1 MKQLNLKHIWTIA
14 KYHMRFSLR
23 NGSGI
28 VFLLLAIITS
38 LIVASAFISPAE
50 AIVEATNA
58 NLQDSGLDASKVIQE
73 IGESNEAEGAIN
85 WLLDEKDQGKYLL
98 QEKPALLSCIMLIM
112 LMLLPYLVCFGSFN
126 QTSGDIA
133 NRGLRFLLLR
143 TERPNIYIG
152 RLLGTILFCLST
164 VIITVFLLVLYIQLK
179 LDIYQGLSLWI
190 WSFQG
195 VLAFFL
201 VCLPIIALCAWI
213 SSCIDSPFGSLA
225 LCLLAVAFP
234 GIFFYFAGSAL
245 GIDSLDK
252 LWPTGWKFGMLN
264 SHLGTVSLTALV
276 LLAFTALFLWIG
288 MSKFQKRDL

>member
-1 MKQLNLKHIWTIA
+1 
-14 KYHMRFSLR
+14 MRFSLR

-38 LIVASAFISPAE
+38 LLVASAFITPAE
-50 AIVEATNA
+50 ALVEAANA
-58 NLQDSGLDASKVIQE
+58 NIQGSELDAAKVIQE
-73 IGESNEAEGAIN
+73 FGESDQAEGAIN

-112 LMLLPYLVCFGSFN
+112 LMLLPYLICFGSFN

-152 RLLGTILFCLST
+152 RLLGTVLFCLST
-164 VIITVFLLVLYIQLK
+164 IMITVFLLVLYIQLK
-179 LDIYQGLSLWI
+179 LGVYQGLSLWI

-195 VLAFFL
+195 AFAFFL
-201 VCLPIIALCAWI
+201 VCLPVIALCAWI
-213 SSCIDSPFGSLA
+213 SSSIDSPFGSLA
-225 LCLLAVAFP
+225 LCLLIVAFP
-234 GIFFYFAGSAL
+234 GIFLSFAGDAL
-245 GIDSLDK
+245 EMDSLGK

-264 SHLGTVSLTALV
+264 SNFGIVSLTTLV

-288 MSKFQKRDL
+288 LSKFQKRDL